1 MSTPVITEAEVIET
15 GRTVLARLNADDF
28 AGPSGKA
35 ARRLLGACRD
45 GLAECLE
52 DYEGVRDGQIHPGA
66 IFPELEHDD
75 EAHGTALR
83 KLADDVLAWT
93 RAAVLVV
100 RDHCGQKA
108 ADVLAA
114 ADRGVL

>member
-1 MSTPVITEAEVIET
+1 MSTETLTEAQVITT

-45 GLAECLE
+45 GLAESWD
-52 DYEGVRDGQIHPGA
+52 DYQGVKDGQIHPGR

-75 EAHGTALR
+75 DGYSVALR
-83 KLADDVLAWT
+83 KLADDVLAWA

-100 RDHCGQKA
+100 RDHVGQEA
-108 ADVLAA
+108 ADALA
-114 ADRGVL
+114 DGGVRS

>member
-1 MSTPVITEAEVIET
+1 VSTATLTEAQVITT

-45 GLAECLE
+45 GLAESWD
-52 DYEGVRDGQIHPGA
+52 DYQGVKDGQIHPGR

-83 KLADDVLAWT
+83 KLADDVLAWA
-93 RAAVLVV
+93 RVAVLVV
-100 RDHCGQKA
+100 RDHCGQET

-114 ADRGVL
+114 AEGGAL

>member
-1 MSTPVITEAEVIET
+1 MSTETITEAQVIET
-15 GRTVLARLNADDF
+15 GRTVLARLTADDF
-28 AGPSGKA
+28 PWPSGKA

-52 DYEGVRDGQIHPGA
+52 DYEGVRDGQIHPGR

-75 EAHGTALR
+75 DGYGTALR
-83 KLADDVLAWT
+83 KLADDVLAWA

-100 RDHCGQKA
+100 RDHCGQEA

-114 ADRGVL
+114 ADRGAL